1 MSASQNSK
9 DPWQRLVAAARQPS
23 PPSDEN
29 APFGFATRVAALGNA
44 TPHVRSSLFE
54 RFALRAVGV
63 AALLA
68 LGSVAF
74 NLNTT
79 PAPRTANPD
88 STAEVGGEDALS
100 ALVNA

>member
-1 MSASQNSK
+1 MSSPQNSK

-23 PPSDEN
+23 SSNDEH
-29 APFGFATRVAALGNA
+29 APFGFATRVAALA
-44 TPHVRSSLFE
+44 DAAPRIRSSLFE

-79 PAPRTANPD
+79 PTPRAANPD
-88 STAEVGGEDALS
+88 STAEVVGEDALS
-100 ALVNA
+100 VLVNA